1 MRHII
6 LSILAVSLLIS
17 CTSETKTSKKQY
29 YLNKK
34 YIEIIEFE
42 DTNIFRYQL
51 IDSIKTKLEQKD
63 LVYFTNSKDSFK
75 IARNDSLV
83 YKKIDLNTEDSI
95 DVYDSKYW
103 TIKLKDKQQYWVHFF
118 KLTDTLENGNLYHFD
133 AYNNYYYLP
142 ENKDTTSYYSGG
154 YSDSRDY
161 KLFNK
166 FRLKDIGPFGGE
178 LSLFS
183 KISDNS
189 INIIPVTSIQKDN
202 IVRTFVLEKY
212 DSYINK
218 SFIGNWTLNSESL
231 CEYFDMYIGNNLKI
245 SENNITFSKDSETL
259 SEVTYRLGLDSKYI
273 FVTQENSSFGYNT
286 INEIK
291 IISVSDEYLK
301 LRLRYNRGFCEDI
314 DTLVYKRINQ

>member
-1 MRHII
+1 MKNGIVFI
-6 LSILAVSLLIS
+6 LTFLILVG
-17 CTSETKTSKKQY
+17 CNDKPTKYQKQY

-75 IARNDSLV
+75 ITKNDSLI
-83 YKKIDLNTEDSI
+83 YNKIDLNTVDSI
-95 DVYDSKYW
+95 DVYDSEYW
-103 TIKLKDKQQYWVHFF
+103 TIKLEDKQQHWVRFF
-118 KLTDTLENGNLYHFD
+118 KQTDTLDNGSIYHYDSYFD
-133 AYNNYYYLP
+133 YYYHP
-142 ENKDTTSYYSGG
+142 ENKDTTTIGG
-154 YSDSRDY
+154 YTPSRDF

-166 FRLKDIGPFGGE
+166 FRLKDIGPLGGE

-183 KISDNS
+183 KINDNS
-189 INIIPVTSIQKDN
+189 INIIPVTSMQKDN

-218 SFIGNWTLNSESL
+218 SFIRNWTLNSESI
-231 CEYFDMYIGNNLKI
+231 CDYFDMYIGNNLKI

-259 SEVTYRLGLDSKYI
+259 SEVTYRLGLDSKYLHI
-273 FVTQENSSFGYNT
+273 KRENNSSSYNIT
-286 INEIK
+286 DEIK
-291 IISVSDEYLK
+291 IISVSEEYLK

-314 DTLVYKRINQ
+314 DTLVYKRINSQK